1 MWKIKDFKS
10 KGRKTVKNNFWTLA
24 LLAIFM
30 ILLTNEYTLAT
41 YGIDSVRVI
50 SERYNVPLLSLFDIG
65 NSIFET
71 SNQTLNANTPDEK
84 PLDFDEN
91 LNQEQAQD
99 QDKIQEQENIETNTN
114 EQITDRSSSY
124 SLFGNI
130 NGIIEKYNEDHN
142 IYKGLFYSFFNFLTR
157 SVTQVQDIFNSVVDY
172 IDHTHAKE
180 LLAIFVGIEA
190 LIIQILIINP
200 LLVGENRVYLESMNY
215 KETRFRKVFFP
226 YRKKRYINIVKA
238 MFLVKLFQL
247 LWDFTIIGGII
258 KRYSYK
264 MVPYILAENPNIKP
278 RDAIKMSRQMM
289 NGYKLKTFV
298 FDLSFIGW
306 NILQVITLGFAS
318 VVIIPYYK
326 SSYSELYKVLREKYI
341 ESDGY
346 NFKELNDYLLYED
359 NNIDNYP
366 VLEENK
372 KGKEK
377 NKIDYNVK
385 YKPTS
390 VILFFFIF
398 SFIGWIWE
406 VILFLVQTG
415 KLINRGAFYG
425 PVLPIYGS
433 ACTLIVLLTYY
444 KGFRKMLKNPP
455 LTFVV
460 ITIICSTI
468 EYFTSWFTETFM
480 GITYWNYD
488 GIFMNLNGRI
498 CLENSL
504 FFGIGGSIIIYYI
517 APILEKNISK
527 ISKKVRVIACILFS
541 LIFVADMTYSHFNPH
556 KGIGIT
562 EEIEQKE
569 ITYEQE

>member
-1 MWKIKDFKS
+1 MWKIKDFKI
-10 KGRKTVKNNFWTLA
+10 KGRKTAKNNFWTLA

-30 ILLTNEYTLAT
+30 IFLTNEYTLAT

-50 SERYNVPLLSLFDIG
+50 SERYNVPVLSLFNLG

-71 SNQTLNANTPDEK
+71 SNQTLNAKTSEEK
-84 PLDFDEN
+84 KINNDEN
-91 LNQEQAQD
+91 PNQEQAQ
-99 QDKIQEQENIETNTN
+99 EHNIEINKN

-124 SLFGNI
+124 SVFGNI

-157 SVTQVQDIFNSVVDY
+157 SVTQVQDIFNSVVNY

-226 YRKKRYINIVKA
+226 YKKKRYANIIKG

-278 RDAIKMSRQMM
+278 RDAINMSRNMM

-306 NILQVITLGFAS
+306 NILEIVTLGFAS
-318 VVIIPYYK
+318 IIVIPYYK
-326 SSYSELYKVLREKYI
+326 SSYSEVYKFLRQKYI
-341 ESDGY
+341 ESNEY

-359 NNIDNYP
+359 NNITKYP
-366 VLEENK
+366 IVEENK

-377 NKIDYNVK
+377 NKLDYNVK

-390 VILFFFIF
+390 IILFFFIF

-433 ACTLIVLLTYY
+433 ACTLIVLLTYF
-444 KGFRKMLKNPP
+444 KGFKKMLKNPF

-504 FFGIGGSIIIYYI
+504 FFGTGGSIIIYYI
-517 APILEKNISK
+517 APFLEKNISK
-527 ISKKVRVIACILFS
+527 ISKKARVIACILFS
-541 LIFVADMTYSHFNPH
+541 LTFITDIIYSKFNPH
-556 KGIGIT
+556 VGIGIT